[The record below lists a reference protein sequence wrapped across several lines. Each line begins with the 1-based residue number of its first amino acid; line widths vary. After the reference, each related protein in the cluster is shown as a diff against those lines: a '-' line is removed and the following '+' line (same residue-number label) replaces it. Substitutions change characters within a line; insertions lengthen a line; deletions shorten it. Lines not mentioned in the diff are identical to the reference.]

1 MVAEFGALTG
11 FRSVVEVV
19 LQHAVMFFGH
29 CCQSEGTIAPPIT
42 LWHQYHVIDGRH
54 TVFVAVQMARK
65 STIESTRSDEKAV
78 HSMQLAVSFDTFY
91 VFGRAMRG
99 KTIV

>member
-1 MVAEFGALTG
+1 MVAEIGALTG
-11 FRSVVEVV
+11 FRSVVQVG
-19 LQHAVMFFGH
+19 LQHKRN
-29 CCQSEGTIAPPIT
+29 T
-42 LWHQYHVIDGRH
+42 
-54 TVFVAVQMARK
+54 
-65 STIESTRSDEKAV
+65 V